1 MKKSFNQILDNPIYI
16 KIYLL
21 PWLIVFSFLL
31 RLLAAYFIKD
41 IHIENEW
48 NVLLGNLI
56 KYKSFSFY
64 IFDGQLI
71 PSVLVP
77 PLYSFFLY
85 LVKIITTLEEKNL
98 LYSIIFIQI
107 MVSTYSIYLFYEIN
121 QNFFSNKLSLINSI
135 IFSVFPL
142 NVYASGQISSVNLQI
157 FFSLLFIKFLF
168 LLIKKKTNKNIIIF
182 SIVSG
187 LLILARGEFLII
199 FILTI
204 FFIFLSKK
212 INIKNLI
219 KIIIIVFLVISP
231 YVIRNYIHFNQII
244 IVKSLGYNLWKGNN
258 QLSTVEGYGKFEI
271 EEFKNLHSKVKNI
284 KKNKYYE
291 INWDNIFLDEA
302 IYNIE
307 KNPSRYTKLFFK
319 KIFSFYFIDL
329 ESSYPNYYNF
339 FHIFPVILLSLLSFP
354 SLIVFFR
361 TNKFENKY
369 LGLYLFSNLI
379 IFSIFFILPR
389 YKLVI
394 FPLQII
400 LVGYTL
406 NYVIKKIRK
415 N

>member
-1 MKKSFNQILDNPIYI
+1 M
-16 KIYLL
+16 
-21 PWLIVFSFLL
+21 
-31 RLLAAYFIKD
+31 
-41 IHIENEW
+41 
-48 NVLLGNLI
+48 
-56 KYKSFSFY
+56 
-64 IFDGQLI
+64 
-71 PSVLVP
+71 
-77 PLYSFFLY
+77 
-85 LVKIITTLEEKNL
+85 
-98 LYSIIFIQI
+98 
-107 MVSTYSIYLFYEIN
+107 
-121 QNFFSNKLSLINSI
+121 
-135 IFSVFPL
+135 
-142 NVYASGQISSVNLQI
+142 
-157 FFSLLFIKFLF
+157 
-168 LLIKKKTNKNIIIF
+168 
-182 SIVSG
+182 
-187 LLILARGEFLII
+187 ARGEFLII

-394 FPLQII
+394 IPLQII

-406 NYVIKKIRK
+406 SYIIKKISK